1 MKVVET
7 TGKTTRS
14 AVSTSDPF
22 PRESC
27 MRDGCPLSRSDKGCR
42 SRCYK
47 SNINYTYTC
56 TRCEQEQ
63 ISTDGEEQQV
73 AQYRGESSRTS
84 YSRNRDHQ
92 KLFRQRNDSFMW
104 DHIAE
109 KHGEETSGEDF
120 RMELCKVDRDPM
132 RRVLREAIRIKRAG
146 DGEVM
151 EIPDADGKMT
161 KVKITLLNDKR
172 EWFCPTIVTVRAQE
186 I

>member
-1 MKVVET
+1 MLLMKIRKGAPT
-7 TGKTTRS
+7 H
-14 AVSTSDPF
+14 P
-22 PRESC
+22 
-27 MRDGCPLSRSDKGCR
+27 DKGCR

-47 SNINYTYTC
+47 SNINYIYTC

-63 ISTDGEEQQV
+63 SSTDGEEQQV

-92 KLFRQRNDSFMW
+92 KLFRQKNDSFMW

-109 KHGEETSGEDF
+109 KHGEEASGEDF
-120 RMELCKVDRDPM
+120 RMELCKADSNPM

-186 I
+186 M

>member
-1 MKVVET
+1 
-7 TGKTTRS
+7 
-14 AVSTSDPF
+14 
-22 PRESC
+22 
-27 MRDGCPLSRSDKGCR
+27 
-42 SRCYK
+42 
-47 SNINYTYTC
+47 
-56 TRCEQEQ
+56 
-63 ISTDGEEQQV
+63 
-73 AQYRGESSRTS
+73 
-84 YSRNRDHQ
+84 
-92 KLFRQRNDSFMW
+92 MW

-146 DGEVM
+146 DGEVI